1 MNFEIKAV
9 VKSNGE
15 CDVVHVKD
23 GKVLH
28 YDLES
33 GDILVDLGNYN
44 DFIKPKWN
52 GVMWVENAT
61 QEEIDELN
69 NQPQKPTT
77 DEMIMLAIAELDM
90 QREVDKTEVEL
101 AIAELAE
108 TILGGI

>member
-1 MNFEIKAV
+1 MDFEIKAV

-69 NQPQKPTT
+69 NQPQEPTEIEKLRIEQAQSNA
-77 DEMIMLAIAELDM
+77 EMIDLMMLM
-90 QREVDKTEVEL
+90 
-101 AIAELAE
+101 
-108 TILGGI
+108 LGGM

>member
-69 NQPQKPTT
+69 NQPQEPTEIEKLRIEQAQSNA
-77 DEMIMLAIAELDM
+77 EMIDLMMAMIM
-90 QREVDKTEVEL
+90 
-101 AIAELAE
+101 
-108 TILGGI
+108 GGM